1 MKATIDRAWLLAHLP
16 HAGEMNL
23 LDEVVLWDATSLHAR
38 AIRHRDPANPLRR
51 PDGLPPVAGIE
62 YGAQAA
68 AAHGALAAG
77 EPSGAGMIAAVRSVA
92 FHAARLDVAAD
103 LDIRVEQLGA
113 SDAGVLYRFE
123 VSAAGTP
130 LVEGRVTVAFRR

>member
-1 MKATIDRAWLLAHLP
+1 MNVRVDRAWLLAHLP

-23 LDEVVLWDATSLHAR
+23 LDEVVSWDATTLHAR
-38 AIRHRDPANPLRR
+38 AIRHRDPRNPLRR
-51 PDGLPPVAGIE
+51 PEGLPPVAGIE

-92 FHAARLDVAAD
+92 FHAPRLDVAAD
-103 LDIRVEQLGA
+103 LDVRVEQLGA
-113 SDAGVLYRFE
+113 SDAGVLYQFE
-123 VSAAGTP
+123 VSAAGAAM
-130 LVEGRVTVAFRR
+130 VEGRVTVAFRK